1 MTIAH
6 LVWILLLGLALF
18 LASRAWPLKGRSG
31 GPISANT
38 SASVASGDTFT
49 IGTYNIH
56 RARGLDGRKDLA
68 RIAEVIRETDIVA
81 LQEIEGT
88 SLFRRSDQASKLAVL
103 LKRCV
108 HFAPTRKLLFFPQR
122 GNGLLSRFSIGRW
135 STQPVFPSTG
145 RAHRSYTVYELE
157 HPKGLIH
164 ILNTHLSKPSEGEQP
179 LEVVMQAFASYP
191 RAVLLGDFNAP
202 FDDSAMRRY
211 LPPDAIDALEGLDQS
226 ARRVDMILIRGLV
239 AEAAFTAPAGP
250 SDHPFYAARI
260 RVATEDR

>member
-1 MTIAH
+1 M
-6 LVWILLLGLALF
+6 
-18 LASRAWPLKGRSG
+18 
-31 GPISANT
+31 
-38 SASVASGDTFT
+38 ASGDTFT

-56 RARGLDGRKDLA
+56 RARGLDGRKELA

-88 SLFRRSDQASKLAVL
+88 SLFRRSDQVSKLAAL
-103 LKRCV
+103 LKRCG

-135 STQPVFPSTG
+135 STTPVFLPPG
-145 RAHRSYTVYELE
+145 ERIVRSLCMNWSIR
-157 HPKGLIH
+157 GLIR
-164 ILNTHLSKPSEGEQP
+164 ILNTHLSKPSEGERP

-211 LPPDAIDALEGLDQS
+211 IPSDAIDALEGLDQS

-260 RVATEDR
+260 RIKTEDR